1 VGADY
6 LSKPGQWVKMVEFV
20 RAAGVC
26 GLDTEFYGMDPSKES
41 CVKKA
46 KIHVWSIAIRTD
58 KMGPRGFKLCR
69 GWCLPV
75 EALEHPD
82 VKALLEDKTI
92 QKEVH
97 NQPVDSHSLLNH
109 GIRLRGGRNTLD
121 YVKWQLPGLI
131 NTNGRFK
138 LKALMNSLLGR
149 DPICTFNQLVTYER
163 LIQVPYTVKKKLKG
177 CSCGVPKCRVRKAS
191 TERRN
196 GVLVNVTH
204 DKTTT
209 HTEVV
214 KYREKKEAAKYA
226 LEDIVPGHPRWDL
239 LVAYSIEDSVAAL
252 QIAEVA
258 EATADPAP
266 WPYNPDNG
274 AGPAPGRPQR
284 KAGLAAGNP
293 ERNGERPKF
302 SQAVVESII
311 KMEQTGFPRDKEFCA
326 AGLKVAAGDEEKV
339 LNWLYKWYVVNS
351 GTFGPHGRRLKV
363 KTTKSGKVSVPCGTD
378 GIWTSGPKKLKLFDS
393 LGFPRSPVW
402 AKGKVKEGKSKLD
415 WAAMRW
421 ISTNHPPSRQL
432 IEKLLLLGR
441 IRSGKK
447 YLQKLHDAEE
457 IVHPICGPAGDEDE
471 RSGAVTGRLG
481 IKGQLEAQQ
490 LPKAGEKDLYQVRR
504 AIIA

>member
-1 VGADY
+1 VGCRSA
-6 LSKPGQWVKMVEFV
+6 SPQGQ
-20 RAAGVC
+20 
-26 GLDTEFYGMDPSKES
+26 
-41 CVKKA
+41 
-46 KIHVWSIAIRTD
+46 HRTTQ
-58 KMGPRGFKLCR
+58 RG
-69 GWCLPV
+69 
-75 EALEHPD
+75 
-82 VKALLEDKTI
+82 
-92 QKEVH
+92 
-97 NQPVDSHSLLNH
+97 
-109 GIRLRGGRNTLD
+109 
-121 YVKWQLPGLI
+121 
-131 NTNGRFK
+131 
-138 LKALMNSLLGR
+138 
-149 DPICTFNQLVTYER
+149 
-163 LIQVPYTVKKKLKG
+163 
-177 CSCGVPKCRVRKAS
+177 
-191 TERRN
+191 
-196 GVLVNVTH
+196 LVNVTH

-284 KAGLAAGNP
+284 KAGLAAGNS
-293 ERNGERPKF
+293 ERASRRSTTSWWSTPKF

-326 AGLKVAAGDEEKV
+326 AGLKVAAEDEEKV

-351 GTFGPHGRRLKV
+351 GTYGPHGRRLKV